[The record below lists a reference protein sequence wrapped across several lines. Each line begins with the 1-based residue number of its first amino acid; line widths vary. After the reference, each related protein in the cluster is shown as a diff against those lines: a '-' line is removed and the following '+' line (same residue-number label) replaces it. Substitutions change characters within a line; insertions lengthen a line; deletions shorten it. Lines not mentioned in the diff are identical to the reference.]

1 MNEALHEL
9 SQPPKT
15 SARRFVMPAVVLGFL
30 GAHMLFVF
38 TAITLAVGD
47 PSFAVVPDYYQK
59 AVDWDEQKAERAASE
74 ALGWT
79 VEVIPSR
86 DVSIRGERDVEVVV
100 HDAEGGPVMG
110 AAVSVTVYH
119 HARASHVV
127 EADLSPA
134 DEPGHYAAT
143 LDMRSEGVWDIT
155 LTVTHDDDRY
165 VQTDKTYVRGAYEGG
180 TR

>member
-1 MNEALHEL
+1 MSETPHET
-9 SQPPKT
+9 PPPPQA

-30 GAHMLFVF
+30 GAHMLFVL
-38 TAITLAVGD
+38 TAITVAVGD

-59 AVDWDEQKAERAASE
+59 AVDWDEQKAERAASD

-86 DVSIRGERDVEVVV
+86 AVSIRGERDVEVVV
-100 HDAEGGPVMG
+100 HDADGVPVTG

-134 DEPGHYAAT
+134 DAPGHYAAT
-143 LDMRSEGVWDIT
+143 LDMRNEGVWDIT
-155 LTVTHDDDRY
+155 LRITRGDDRF
-165 VQTDKTYVRGAYEGG
+165 VQAHKAYVRGAYEGG
-180 TR
+180 SR